1 MQRKTISFITIHVGS
16 NFGSTLQTIATYK
29 ILKDLGTDPQC
40 VNYIPPRVTYN
51 RYWSVAKDSFIRFI
65 RRIIFFPFLFEETN
79 RFAKYLAKH
88 CKVSKPIY
96 DDDNFADKCPVAN
109 IYLTGSDQVWN
120 STHNEGIDT
129 HYFFDGIEGKKVAF
143 ASSIGKESLDQDE
156 LTSLKKYTDDYSAI
170 MVREESA
177 VEIFKSLGKQVK
189 QVLDPTLML
198 NRDSWLPY
206 ASKRMVKEPYLFV
219 YLPYNIADKAL
230 CYKTA
235 RKIAASKHLKVIS
248 FSHSFYKDSSADHTF
263 LFCGPDDV
271 LSLIYYADF
280 VITNSF
286 HGTAFSINLNRQF
299 YTYMPSSF
307 STRISSL
314 IELCGLQDRVLDRV
328 VTSDFE
334 PSVIDFEPI
343 NNILDFE
350 RKKSIECLNNAIK

>member
-96 DDDNFADKCPVAN
+96 DEDNFAEKCPVAN

-129 HYFFDGIEGKKVAF
+129 HYFFENINGKKIAF
-143 ASSIGKESLDQDE
+143 ASSIGKETLDQEE
-156 LTSLKKYTDDYSAI
+156 LDYLKKYTDDYSAI

-177 VEIFKSLGKQVK
+177 VEIFKSIGKQVD

-198 NRDSWLPY
+198 NREAWLPY
-206 ASKRMVKEPYLFV
+206 ASKRKVREPYLFV
-219 YLPYNIADKAL
+219 YLPYNVADKES

-235 RKIAASKHLKVIS
+235 RKIAETKHLKVIS
-248 FSHSFYKDSSADHTF
+248 FSHSFYKDELADHTF

-271 LSLIYYADF
+271 LSLLYYADF

-307 STRISSL
+307 STRITS
-314 IELCGLQDRVLDRV
+314 IVELCGLQRRILDSV
-328 VTSDFE
+328 VTDEWKFDI
-334 PSVIDFEPI
+334 IDYAPI
-343 NNILDFE
+343 NNILDAE
-350 RKKSIECLNNAIK
+350 RNNSFTCLSNAIK